1 MKKLI
6 AMLMLV
12 ALLAST
18 VSALANVEFTG
29 SAYLY
34 KKAGSGKTKIIITKR
49 SVVKDVKRGKYW
61 TKIRLTTGKSYWV
74 RTKYL
79 RATKLPINEVYS
91 AGGTNKSKKTS
102 RVVTDNYSNTKYIYC
117 WWKGKVRTS
126 PSLSGRVI
134 GTTKV
139 GAKYLYLHK
148 YAFDSRN
155 QCWWKIKYKGKTAWV
170 SCAARDIAGKP
181 GWKNWMTGR
190 MYYPYHVW

>member
-34 KKAGSGKTKIIITKR
+34 KKAGSGKTKIIITKS

-91 AGGTNKSKKTS
+91 AGGTGKSKKTNN
-102 RVVTDNYSNTKYIYC
+102 VYTDNYSNAKYIYC
-117 WWKGKVRTS
+117 HWKGKVRTS

-134 GTTKV
+134 GTTKR
-139 GAKYLYLHK
+139 GAKYVYLHK
-148 YAFDSRN
+148 FAADSRG
-155 QCWWKIKYKGKTAWV
+155 QCWWKIRYKGKDAWV
-170 SCAARDIAGKP
+170 SMAGRDVAGEP
-181 GWKNWMTGR
+181 GWKWVKTYR
-190 MYYPYHVW
+190 MYFPYNPW